1 MTGIEER
8 SAARIRLATTTEPEE
23 QAPRA
28 AATHKHHR
36 SENFKYMERS
46 AFSVLF
52 AHSISLLSG
61 DPDEVVDL
69 LCSGKLAEHYAGLPV
84 GENHGR

>member
-1 MTGIEER
+1 
-8 SAARIRLATTTEPEE
+8 
-23 QAPRA
+23 
-28 AATHKHHR
+28 
-36 SENFKYMERS
+36 MERS

-52 AHSISLLSG
+52 AKSISLLSG